1 LILLS
6 TEEKGD
12 DCINLFFLLLLVIQ
26 GSISNTHKL
35 AKSYEDAIINDI
47 NNPLSQEQILN
58 LINLKVFYNNEDV
71 TNYVTLIYDD
81 YKNNNSKEGMFE
93 QVYELNYK
101 NIKESYVI
109 TIYNINLNNDF
120 SININIKKGK
130 ELNIKSIVSKVIEK
144 YNLTIYEYEIIESN
158 YKDSKTIGNYYK
170 KIRFLQTNNETIEV
184 IVNISILNNT
194 FEKYIIFISI
204 SIIISLILTTT
215 IYKFIKNKRRIES
228 V

>member
-1 LILLS
+1 M
-6 TEEKGD
+6 
-12 DCINLFFLLLLVIQ
+12 FFLLLLVIQ